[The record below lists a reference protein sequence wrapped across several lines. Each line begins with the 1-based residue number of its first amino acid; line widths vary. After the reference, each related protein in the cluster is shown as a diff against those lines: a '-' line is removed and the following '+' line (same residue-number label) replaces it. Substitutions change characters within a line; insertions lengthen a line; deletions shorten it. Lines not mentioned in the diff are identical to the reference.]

1 MKTTTKAFLALTSV
15 VVLSLIFFTGA
26 ALAHGPGGDE
36 NPPEGGW
43 LAQMQQWMD
52 QTHGPGS
59 WAQMIQFMNQIHG
72 PEATA
77 DMLQWM
83 NESGGCHG
91 DQNVEDMMSG
101 NYMNGMGYGGMGYG
115 MMGGSYGGMMDDAYN
130 GSFMDRMN
138 GTN

>member
-1 MKTTTKAFLALTSV
+1 MKTSTKAFLTLTSI
-15 VVLSLIFFTGA
+15 VVLSLILFTGV
-26 ALAHGPGGDE
+26 ALAHGPNGDE

-59 WAQMIQFMNQIHG
+59 WTQMLQFMTQAHG

-77 DMLQWM
+77 EMLQWM

-91 DQNVEDMMSG
+91 GQNAEDMMSG
-101 NYMNGMGYGGMGYG
+101 NFMGGMGYGGM
-115 MMGGSYGGMMDDAYN
+115 MGGSYQNMMGDAYN
-130 GSFMDRMN
+130 GSFMDSMN
-138 GTN
+138 GVN